1 MSQVILKG
9 GTPLRPQ
16 GPNLLL
22 HDKQL
27 KKEKRKKKKTKVSKP
42 FPFLLETEVSCRR
55 HTMRTEIYPFKIRL
69 SDLLNGNV
77 D

>member
-16 GPNLLL
+16 GANLPL

-27 KKEKRKKKKTKVSKP
+27 KKGEKKKKTKVCKP